1 MTISIIILTKN
12 AGDVFKSVLDGI
24 FTQNIKFLEAIVI
37 DSGSKDNTIK
47 IAKEY
52 PVKIIEISPEKFGH
66 GKTRNLGANLAKGTH
81 IVYLTQD
88 AIPCT
93 INWLKELM
101 MPFKDANIAGV
112 YGRQIP
118 KEDENIIDK
127 YYYLSLYDDKDIV
140 WLSHKHMGV
149 DTIFSNVNSAIR
161 KDLLIKY
168 PFNNNIIVTEDH
180 EWANRVIKEGYVIF
194 YNSKAS
200 VVHSHSYNL
209 KTVFKRHFD
218 IGVSYNTISNVGTT
232 YHFIKKGIQIHLKE
246 QGYIIK
252 NGYFY
257 LVPYCI
263 IKDILKFIAII
274 LGKNE
279 RLLPKIVKTKFSN
292 YERYWI

>member
-24 FTQNIKFLEAIVI
+24 FTQNIKFLEVIIV
-37 DSGSKDNTIK
+37 DSGSKDNTLK

-52 PVKIIEISPEKFGH
+52 PVKIIEIQPEEFGH
-66 GKTRNLGANLAKGTH
+66 GITRNFGASLAKGNH

-88 AIPCT
+88 AIPND

-101 MPFKDANIAGV
+101 EPFKDSNIAGV

-118 KEDENIIDK
+118 KKDENIIDK
-127 YYYLSLYDDKDIV
+127 FFYLSLYSDKDIM
-140 WLSHKHMGV
+140 WKNHKNLGV
-149 DTIFSNVNSAIR
+149 DTIFSDVNSAIR
-161 KDLLIKY
+161 KDILLKY
-168 PFNNNIIVTEDH
+168 PFDNDIIVSEDH
-180 EWANRVIKEGYVIF
+180 EWAHRVLKEDYAIF

-209 KTVFKRHFD
+209 KNAFKRHFD
-218 IGVSYNTISNVGTT
+218 IGVSYNKISIVGTT
-232 YHFIKKGIQIHLKE
+232 YRFIKKGIQSHLRE
-246 QGYIIK
+246 QSFIIK

-257 LVPYCI
+257 LVSYCI
-263 IKDILKFIAII
+263 IKDIFKLMAFM

-279 RLLPKIVKTKFSN
+279 RLLPKVVKAKLSN